1 VTSSPGQDP
10 PTEPFSKVVAPAL
23 VGFTLPT
30 VAVVATTKDL
40 AWGEPA
46 LICFLLSSG
55 LLLAAFQLSIG
66 RFESKPP
73 QSGLSFDV
81 ADLRFV
87 LSSIG
92 MLTMAAGL
100 GLIVLPPEGFAHGS
114 WRLLAVAVLLAG
126 AAIPIGLRMVLWA
139 LHRGEVDTMHRG
151 RRRPPGRHSAGS

>member
-1 VTSSPGQDP
+1 M
-10 PTEPFSKVVAPAL
+10 VAPAL

-66 RFESKPP
+66 RFEKKPP
-73 QSGLSFDV
+73 DSGLPFDV
-81 ADLRFV
+81 ADLRFAF
-87 LSSIG
+87 SSIG
-92 MLTMAAGL
+92 MLAMAAGL
-100 GLIVLPPEGFAHGS
+100 GLIVLPPEGLAQVS

-126 AAIPIGLRMVLWA
+126 AAFPVGLRVVLWA
-139 LHRGEVDTMHRG
+139 LHRGELDTMHRD
-151 RRRPPGRHSAGS
+151 RRRPPGQGAVPE